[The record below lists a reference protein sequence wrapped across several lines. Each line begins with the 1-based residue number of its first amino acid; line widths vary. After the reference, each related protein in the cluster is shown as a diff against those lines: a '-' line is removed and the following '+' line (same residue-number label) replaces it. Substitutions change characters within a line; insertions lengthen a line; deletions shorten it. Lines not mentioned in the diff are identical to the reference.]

1 MAIIRVTKQFT
12 FEMAHALYNYD
23 GPCKNIHG
31 HSYHLEVTIK
41 GPVDAEGFVMDFSQ
55 LKKIVKS
62 SVVEQLD
69 HALVLQEETI
79 QATPSIKE
87 LPMKVKVLAVR
98 PSCENLLCWVVDQI
112 SPQLPEHIF
121 LEKVFLRETPQS
133 YAEWLSIDNQVA

>member
-12 FEMAHALYNYD
+12 FEMAHALHNYD

-41 GPVDAEGFVMDFSQ
+41 GPVDQEGFVMDFSH
-55 LKKIVKS
+55 LKKIVHT
-62 SVVEQLD
+62 SVVAPLD
-69 HALVLQEETI
+69 HALVLEEATI
-79 QATPSIKE
+79 QAIPEIGR
-87 LPMKVKVLAVR
+87 LPMKIKVLPVR

-112 SPQLPEHIF
+112 APQLPITVS

-133 YAEWLSIDNQVA
+133 YAEWLAEDNRVA